1 MDAVIRE
8 RLAACSTHTLLLFLR
23 AGGKAILIFLHN
35 CYCAHTHQLRM
46 IGSRVAVGLH
56 ADVVACRSKNAEGL
70 YAERLAQRC
79 KGSGFCLTRKEKIF
93 QKGKKKER
101 KKGAMHTCRGHRGT
115 HAKINKSTCG
125 KCTQRTRL
133 HKQFQGKQSTAATTT
148 GTTCCFNYLFYKR
161 VGKSLIWTAPFLLSG
176 IFEERACFAWLL
188 STQNVPTTEH
198 DCTAGCG
205 LCSRE

>member
-1 MDAVIRE
+1 MRLHKPVPARAHGAGQQARVWGLQMDAVIRE
-8 RLAACSTHTLLLFLR
+8 RLAACSTHTLLQFLR

-35 CYCAHTHQLRM
+35 CYSAHTHQLRM

-56 ADVVACRSKNAEGL
+56 ANVVACRSKNAEGL

-79 KGSGFCLTRKEKIF
+79 KQWFLLDEKGENISERK
-93 QKGKKKER
+93 KKKER

-133 HKQFQGKQSTAATTT
+133 HKQFQGRQSTAATTT

-161 VGKSLIWTAPFLLSG
+161 VGKSL
-176 IFEERACFAWLL
+176 
-188 STQNVPTTEH
+188 STL
-198 DCTAGCG
+198 DCTIPAFWDF
-205 LCSRE
+205 